1 VAADTCFM
9 FGRLDPGSG
18 IDTGSLANLDDSFEL
33 GDFES
38 ESSNTS
44 TDGTSNC
51 MLTSLTLQCLG
62 VTKDWSQAISDSV
75 NLLCIIASE
84 RQRPVIVLMI
94 VSCCRVFLLLSS
106 SVPYANFSAS
116 ATNSS
121 ILAVKGRSPSL
132 SSGSSCVFQKW

>member
-1 VAADTCFM
+1 MTADTCFM

-18 IDTGSLANLDDSFEL
+18 IDTGSLADLDDSFEL

-44 TDGTSNC
+44 TDGASNC

-75 NLLCIIASE
+75 NSLCIIASE
-84 RQRPVIVLMI
+84 R
-94 VSCCRVFLLLSS
+94 
-106 SVPYANFSAS
+106 
-116 ATNSS
+116 
-121 ILAVKGRSPSL
+121 
-132 SSGSSCVFQKW
+132 